1 MEKILESFL
10 EVAPVLKDIFQED
23 ILVAVAD
30 TDEFL
35 YYHKGDTLDLHIK
48 IGQKLSVDEPLYKT
62 IHDGEIYII
71 MVAEEVYGVPFKSVS
86 YPIKNSQGKVIG
98 GVGIGKSLTGHL
110 KVEQATASMFS
121 SLQQTNASIEE
132 IAANSQKLLCSMNNI
147 VDSAE
152 STGEKIKET
161 DGILNIITGI
171 SSQSNLLAL
180 NAAIE
185 AARAG
190 EAGRGFSVVADEMRK
205 LSQISGESAKKISKL
220 LLEMRG
226 AIDEV
231 IKEINSTKLMAESQA
246 ASTEEITSTLE
257 EVTSNSEVLV
267 NMTKNV

>member
-71 MVAEEVYGVPFKSVS
+71 TVAEEVYGVPFKSVS
-86 YPIKNSQGKVIG
+86 YPIKNSKGKVIG

-180 NAAIE
+180 NAA
-185 AARAG
+185 RAG